1 MARGD
6 AALAGGLFKSKELG
20 LSALEVVRPLRSLLA
35 ETSQFMRGHGL
46 VLARCQDEVAPLLA
60 ELHQNLKSAGVVLVD
75 KRENSRAV
83 LIITGEE
90 KGRRVL
96 SVGGAGTVQEYELRY
111 AVTFTVVDHEGK
123 EILPAHTVE
132 RLRAVSFNEAQVLAK
147 GSEEELLYR
156 DLRRDVVQG
165 MIRRLSAVDKTVA
178 P

>member
-1 MARGD
+1 MPATYVTGT
-6 AALAGGLFKSKELG
+6 AVS
-20 LSALEVVRPLRSLLA
+20 
-35 ETSQFMRGHGL
+35 
-46 VLARCQDEVAPLLA
+46 APLLA
-60 ELHQNLKSAGVVLVD
+60 ELHQTLKSVGVVLVD

-123 EILPAHTVE
+123 EILPAQTVE

-165 MIRRLSAVDKTVA
+165 MMRRLSAVDKTVA
-178 P
+178 H

>member
-1 MARGD
+1 MHKGFFITWLMLGCVLLSLDGCGFRLRGSSAVALSMPATYVTGT
-6 AALAGGLFKSKELG
+6 AAS
-20 LSALEVVRPLRSLLA
+20 
-35 ETSQFMRGHGL
+35 
-46 VLARCQDEVAPLLA
+46 APLLA
-60 ELHQNLKSAGVVLVD
+60 ELNQNLKSAGVVLVD

>member
-1 MARGD
+1 MHKGFFITWLMLGCVLLSLDGCGFRLRGSSGLALSMPTTYVTGT
-6 AALAGGLFKSKELG
+6 AAS
-20 LSALEVVRPLRSLLA
+20 
-35 ETSQFMRGHGL
+35 
-46 VLARCQDEVAPLLA
+46 APLLA

-165 MIRRLSAVDKTVA
+165 MIRRLSAVDKAVA